1 MRWCIVKA
9 EDWSWLILLGFTVD
23 AHTLQ
28 QTSEKAAYT
37 CTQRRAHTTE
47 QHINKLSCTH
57 SDNTHHSQCDS
68 AVSYSQL
75 RGNRARSAEL
85 KNACQVYFCLRL
97 ALACVTN
104 GASCSDLLLPHFLV
118 PLSTLEYNGKNK
130 NINNLQVLQHA
141 YRPSQEL
148 CTNSKP
154 ATTVNTNYLSCFD
167 WELALH
173 IIMANDYFRT
183 PCKMGEALWTNK
195 PTICAA

>member
-1 MRWCIVKA
+1 MHTRFNRHLKKLHTHA
-9 EDWSWLILLGFTVD
+9 HRD
-23 AHTLQ
+23 AHIQLSSTL
-28 QTSEKAAYT
+28 TN
-37 CTQRRAHTTE
+37 CLAHT
-47 QHINKLSCTH
+47 QTH
-57 SDNTHHSQCDS
+57 THHSLCDS

-130 NINNLQVLQHA
+130 NRNNLQVLQHA